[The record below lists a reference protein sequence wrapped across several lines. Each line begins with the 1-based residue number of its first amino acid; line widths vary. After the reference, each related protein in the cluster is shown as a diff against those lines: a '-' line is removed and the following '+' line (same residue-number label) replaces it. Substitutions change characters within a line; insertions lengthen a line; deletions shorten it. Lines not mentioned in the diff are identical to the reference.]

1 MKQQNIIGRNP
12 VVEALEA
19 NKDFEKILI
28 SKTANGDVIKKII
41 QLAREK
47 DIFCQFVPDIK
58 IDSISK
64 GNHQGVIGIISLI
77 QYFELQD
84 IVNLAYDKGEDPLI
98 LALDSLTDVRNFG
111 AIARTALGM
120 HVHGIVIPKKGSVS
134 IQEDAIK
141 VSAGA
146 LLKIP
151 VCRTENLA
159 NAIKDLKNNGLKVIG
174 LDGNAKEFIHQADL
188 KVPVVL
194 VLGSEGEGISM
205 PVKKLLDRTV
215 KLPMN
220 TELESYNVSV
230 ANAIALYEIW
240 KQRSI

>member
-12 VVEALEA
+12 VVEALQA
-19 NKDFEKILI
+19 GKDFEKILI
-28 SKTANGDVIKKII
+28 SKTANGDVIKQII
-41 QLAREK
+41 QLARDR

-58 IDSISK
+58 IESFSR

-98 LALDSLTDVRNFG
+98 LVLDSLTDVRNFG
-111 AIARTALGM
+111 AIARTALGLN
-120 HVHGIVIPKKGSVS
+120 VHGIVIPKKGSVS

-151 VCRTENLA
+151 VCRTDNLA
-159 NAIKDLKNNGLKVIG
+159 NAVKDLKNNGLKVIG
-174 LDGNAKEFIHQADL
+174 LDGQAKELIHQTDL
-188 KVPVVL
+188 KEPL
-194 VLGSEGEGISM
+194 VIILGSEGEGISA

-215 KLPMN
+215 RLPMN

-230 ANAIALYEIW
+230 ANAMALYEVW
-240 KQRSI
+240 KQRLT